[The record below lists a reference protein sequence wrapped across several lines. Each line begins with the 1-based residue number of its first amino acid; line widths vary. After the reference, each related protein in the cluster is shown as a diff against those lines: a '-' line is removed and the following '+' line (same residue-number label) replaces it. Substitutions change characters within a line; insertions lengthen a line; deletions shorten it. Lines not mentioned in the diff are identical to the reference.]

1 MRPRYYIVF
10 ASICIGS
17 GLLGTATGYIGI
29 GAMTPSAAL
38 GLIFLNPLFFAV
50 MIAATTLRPAIIAIL
65 IGVPLGPIFH
75 MVSPDWGLLATGLA
89 GGTLAFWIHRKTSAK
104 NT

>member
-1 MRPRYYIVF
+1 MNLSDLLKLFRYIV
-10 ASICIGS
+10 
-17 GLLGTATGYIGI
+17 
-29 GAMTPSAAL
+29 AAL
-38 GLIFLNPLFFAV
+38 ALAASVAAIAIFVLIDIDEVTRAVALAVGFAV